1 MKNQKII
8 IALDGYASTGKSTQ
22 AKNIAKKLDYI
33 YIDSGAMY
41 RAVTLYAIRKNILDE
56 SKIKILIK
64 SLDDIN
70 IEFIRNNDVQ
80 KIYLNGKE
88 VENDIRKS
96 IVNSN
101 VSRLAMIP
109 EVRNFLLSKQRGY
122 GKNKGLVMDGRDI
135 GTVVFPN
142 AECKFFFIAT
152 QEVRAKRRHLEQYK
166 KGNLE
171 TYDQVLKN
179 IVERDRIDSNRSLN
193 PLKKSSDAIEIDVSD
208 LTENEVFNKIWEH
221 ISKKIN

>member
-152 QEVRAKRRHLEQYK
+152 QEVRAKRRHLEQFK

-179 IVERDRIDSNRSLN
+179 IVERDLIDSNRSLN

-208 LTENEVFNKIWEH
+208 LTENEVFNKTWEY

>member
-1 MKNQKII
+1 MKKPKII
-8 IALDGYASTGKSTQ
+8 ITIDGYASTGKSTQ
-22 AKNIAKKLDYI
+22 AKNIAQKLDYI

-41 RAVTLYAIRKNILDE
+41 RAVTLYAIRENILNK
-56 SKIKILIK
+56 SRFNILIK
-64 SLDDIN
+64 SLENIN
-70 IEFIRNNDVQ
+70 IEFKRNKNEQ
-80 KIYLNGKE
+80 KIYLNGE
-88 VENDIRKS
+88 QVENDIRKS

-109 EVRNFLLSKQRGY
+109 EVRNFLLIKQRDY

-142 AECKFFFIAT
+142 AECKFFFNAN
-152 QEVRAKRRHLEQYK
+152 QEVRAKRRHLEHNR

-171 TYDQVLKN
+171 TYDKVFEN
-179 IVERDRIDSNRSLN
+179 IVKRDRIDTNRSLN
-193 PLKKSSDAIEIDVSD
+193 PLKKSPDAVEIDVSD
-208 LTENEVFNKIWEH
+208 LTEKEVFNKLWGH

>member
-1 MKNQKII
+1 LKNQKII

>member
-152 QEVRAKRRHLEQYK
+152 QEVRAKRRHLEQFK

-208 LTENEVFNKIWEH
+208 LTENEVFNKTWEY

>member
-1 MKNQKII
+1 MKKPKII
-8 IALDGYASTGKSTQ
+8 ITIDGYASTGKSTQ
-22 AKNIAKKLDYI
+22 AKNIAKKLDYT

-41 RAVTLYAIRKNILDE
+41 RAVTLYAIRKNMLNDSRIN
-56 SKIKILIK
+56 ILIN

-70 IEFIRNNDVQ
+70 IEFKKNKNVQ
-80 KIYLNGKE
+80 KIYLNGE
-88 VENDIRKS
+88 QVENDIRKS

-101 VSRLAMIP
+101 VSRLSIIP
-109 EVRNFLLSKQRGY
+109 EVRNFLLIKQRDY

-142 AECKFFFIAT
+142 AECKFFFNAN
-152 QEVRAKRRHLEQYK
+152 QEVRAKRRHLEQYR

-171 TYDQVLKN
+171 TYHQVFEN
-179 IVERDRIDSNRSLN
+179 IVERDRIDTNRSLN
-193 PLKKSSDAIEIDVSD
+193 PLKKSPDALEIDVSN
-208 LTENEVFNKIWEH
+208 LTENEVFNKLWRY